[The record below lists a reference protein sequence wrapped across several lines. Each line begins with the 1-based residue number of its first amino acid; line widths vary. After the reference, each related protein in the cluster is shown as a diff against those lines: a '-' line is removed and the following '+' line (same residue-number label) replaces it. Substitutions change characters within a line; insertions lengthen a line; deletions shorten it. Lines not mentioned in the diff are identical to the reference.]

1 MQDTSFERADAQQAS
16 SPVGTPKVRRLSL
29 PVMAS
34 YGFGQIAE
42 ALVTTALGT
51 FLLYYYNQV
60 LNVSGTI
67 TGTALALSLIID
79 ALIDPAAGAISDRL
93 KSRWG
98 RRHPFILFSAV
109 PLGLSVYLM
118 FNPPAGFNE
127 MQLAAWLVVFTLL
140 TRLAQTFYTVPH
152 LALGAEMAH
161 DYNQRSSL
169 YSFNIFFS
177 SIAAAVGTALAYRF
191 FFPTTAQFDIGLL
204 NPEGYRGFSMA
215 FGVAIVAAIGV
226 CLLGTWREI
235 PHLAS
240 SGRDVSAFS
249 VRQLLRE
256 TREAF
261 GNKSFRS
268 IFFGM
273 ALATVMLAMEGV
285 LTPYMGVH
293 FWGLQTEQLSVLP
306 AAALLGLITGLVL
319 MAPVTRWLDKKKAL
333 MYCSYIAIL
342 NGNVLVGMRLLD
354 VPWFPANGSPWVL
367 WLILIATFVGAVLG
381 PLIFGSL
388 NAMFADIVDEHELET
403 GFRREGIIFAA
414 RSFLI
419 KVVSSIGIVL
429 GGIVIDLI
437 SFPRGATAGSVH
449 PDVLWNLGLF
459 QSPLPSVF
467 VFLAV
472 MLYAGYGLDRARHAE
487 IRRLLADRHGKPAA

>member
-1 MQDTSFERADAQQAS
+1 
-16 SPVGTPKVRRLSL
+16 
-29 PVMAS
+29 MAS

-51 FLLYYYNQV
+51 FLLFYYNQV
-60 LNVSGTI
+60 LNVSGTV
-67 TGTALALSLIID
+67 TGTALAVSLFVD

-109 PLGLSVYLM
+109 PLALSVYLM
-118 FNPPAGFNE
+118 FNPPAGFSE
-127 MQLAAWLVVFTLL
+127 LQLAAWLVFFTLL

-177 SIAAAVGTALAYRF
+177 SIGAALGTALAYRY
-191 FFPTTAQFDIGLL
+191 FFPTTAEFDVGLL
-204 NPEGYRGFSMA
+204 NPDGYRGFSVA
-215 FGVAIVAAIGV
+215 FGLMIVAAIGV
-226 CLLGTWREI
+226 SLAGTWREI
-235 PHLAS
+235 PYLAS
-240 SGRDVSAFS
+240 SGRNVSAFS
-249 VRQLLRE
+249 LKQLLRE
-256 TREAF
+256 TGDAF

-285 LTPYMGVH
+285 LIPYMGVH
-293 FWGLQTEQLSVLP
+293 FWGLTTEQRSELP
-306 AAALLGLITGLVL
+306 GAAFLGLCTGVSL
-319 MAPVTRWLDKKKAL
+319 MGRVTRWLDKKKTL
-333 MYCSYIAIL
+333 MYCSYIAL
-342 NGNVLVGMRLLD
+342 VNGNVLVGMRLLD

-367 WLILIATFVGAVLG
+367 WLILMATFVGAVLG

-388 NAMFADIVDEHELET
+388 NAMFADIVDEHELDT
-403 GFRREGIIFAA
+403 GFRREGVIFAA

-419 KVVSSIGIVL
+419 KIVSSVGIVL

-437 SFPRGATAGSVH
+437 DFPRGATAGSVE

-472 MLYAGYGLDRARHAE
+472 MLYAGYSLDRERHAD
-487 IRRLLADRHGKPAA
+487 IRRQLAERVGQFAERK